1 LLTVELAPRNQ
12 RTEALKWLMSTLREQ
27 ERLEIGDDPT
37 HPGAGFEMPFQ
48 AYELIQ
54 MIDHTLEA
62 AISNEKLV
70 LRRLRDFEEREEAR
84 IRYWVQRDQPAQA

>member
-1 LLTVELAPRNQ
+1 LMQ
-12 RTEALKWLMSTLREQ
+12 ALVEQ
-27 ERLEIGDDPT
+27 ERLEIGEDKDR
-37 HPGAGFEMPFQ
+37 PGAGFELPFQ
-48 AYELIQ
+48 AYEIIQ

-84 IRYWVQRDQPAQA
+84 IRYWVQRDQPATQGS

>member
-1 LLTVELAPRNQ
+1 MA
-12 RTEALKWLMSTLREQ
+12 
-27 ERLEIGDDPT
+27 
-37 HPGAGFEMPFQ
+37 FQ

-70 LRRLRDFEEREEAR
+70 LRRLRDYEEREEYR
-84 IRYWVQRDQPAQA
+84 IRYWVQRDQPASV